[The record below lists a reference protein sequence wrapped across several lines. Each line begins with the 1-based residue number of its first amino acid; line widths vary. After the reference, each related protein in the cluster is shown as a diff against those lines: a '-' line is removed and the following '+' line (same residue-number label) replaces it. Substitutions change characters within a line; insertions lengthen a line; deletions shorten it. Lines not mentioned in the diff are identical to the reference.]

1 MRSSPLL
8 DVVIHCISTL
18 AKGLLL
24 GTSPY
29 SIRLD
34 DTLRQ
39 SLEREAEIEDRPP
52 TQLAV
57 RAIRA
62 MLESKAAKRAAIEI
76 AFERADQGEFISA
89 EAMNDWIDSWD
100 TEDEDSA
107 PEADIA
113 PNRV

>member
-1 MRSSPLL
+1 MDL
-8 DVVIHCISTL
+8 T
-18 AKGLLL
+18 L

-57 RAIRA
+57 RAIRS
-62 MLESKAAKRAAIEI
+62 MLEAKAAKRAAIE
-76 AFERADQGEFISA
+76 AALDQADRGKFISA

-100 TEDEDSA
+100 TEDEVSSPKADIMPDSA
-107 PEADIA
+107 
-113 PNRV
+113 